1 LSVPFTGPI
10 DPSSVTSE
18 TVFLFKLGIAPSFV
32 GINQVVW
39 DPDANAL
46 HVESDAFL
54 DQHARYLLVVTNGV
68 RDTAG
73 DPIGSAQIRKVLNCG
88 QTTDPQEKAYRASL
102 LAALDS
108 LEAAGVPVGRVAAA
122 SVFTTQSATAV
133 MEKIRDQLKA
143 ATPAPAN
150 FLLGANGE
158 RTVFSLA
165 DVASITWMRQET
177 TAPSFTTVS
186 VPLASLRIVPGAIGT
201 IAFGKYSSPDYQTP
215 AGVFPAVGTLTGTP
229 AVQRMNDVYFNL
241 FLPAGPVPAGG
252 SPVAVAR
259 QGAG

>member
-1 LSVPFTGPI
+1 SVRASDCHDIEVLNKLDGFNLQPRLSVPFTGPI

-18 TVFLFKLGIAPSFV
+18 TVFLFKLGLAPGFV

-54 DQHARYLLVVTNGV
+54 DQHSRYLFVVTNGV
-68 RDTAG
+68 RDTTGA
-73 DPIGSAQIRKVLNCG
+73 PIGSTQFRKSLNSG
-88 QTTDPQEKAYRASL
+88 QTTSAVDKAYRADL
-102 LAALDS
+102 LEALDA
-108 LEAAGVPVGRVAAA
+108 LEAAGVSTGRVAVA
-122 SVFTTQSATAV
+122 SLITAQSATAV

-143 ATPAPAN
+143 ATPTPAN

-158 RTVFSLA
+158 RTVFTLA
-165 DVASITWMRQET
+165 EVASIIWRRQDT

-201 IAFGKYSSPDYQTP
+201 IAFGKYRSPDYRTP
-215 AGVFPAVGTLTGTP
+215 AGVIAAVGTLTGTP
-229 AVQRMNDVYFNL
+229 AVQR
-241 FLPAGPVPAGG
+241 
-252 SPVAVAR
+252 
-259 QGAG
+259 